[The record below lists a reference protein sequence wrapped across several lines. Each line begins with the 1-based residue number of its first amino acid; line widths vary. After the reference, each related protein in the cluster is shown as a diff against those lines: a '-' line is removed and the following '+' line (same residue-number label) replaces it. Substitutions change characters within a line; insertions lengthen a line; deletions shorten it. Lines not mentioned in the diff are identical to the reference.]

1 MDSKLRFILC
11 LFIAGMVSVSLFT
24 GEVVASGNCLPLY
37 NGGITGKQY
46 CLNPTTY
53 PAATTGQNTMQQSGS
68 DQKVYP
74 SSNSKTTPN
83 TGPETWSL
91 VMLFFLGGT
100 GLFLINKAK
109 T

>member
-1 MDSKLRFILC
+1 MYSNLRFILC
-11 LFIAGMVSVSLFT
+11 LFIAGMLSVSIFP
-24 GEVVASGNCLPLY
+24 GKVVASGNCLPLF
-37 NGGITGKQY
+37 NGGVTSKQY
-46 CLNPTTY
+46 CLNPTPY
-53 PAATTGQNTMQQSGS
+53 PAALTGQNTVQQTGTG
-68 DQKVYP
+68 QRVYP